1 MRHMTTKDDKK
12 ARKRVDID
20 IRAAIADQLD
30 LYGGKCSAA
39 EIYRFLDQ
47 QDEFRGRLP
56 ELRSLQRIAK
66 EYREGGDTQEWH
78 WSQYEP
84 EDARILLDVFA
95 SVVAAK
101 SRASSLVEDDADAAR
116 NVDVTSDTL
125 PFDIFEKATD
135 PETGEPL
142 KLKRPGFLWL
152 EIPDDF
158 LWTTVFANWV
168 VKVYKVCPG
177 VGYQAVFQIARY
189 YMIAAHLGISTEKLD
204 LFIAHKP
211 WVALWDLLGYVN
223 VIYHQKSSAFS
234 IPGAHLRILL
244 SAAESLYDREARE
257 TGVDDG
263 QGLNILNENF
273 ARLVG
278 LIWVSARLASEESK
292 EVENEA

>member
-1 MRHMTTKDDKK
+1 MTTKDAK
-12 ARKRVDID
+12 RTTKRVDID

-30 LYGGKCSAA
+30 LYGGKCSAV

-56 ELRSLQRIAK
+56 ALRSLQRIVK
-66 EYREGGDTQEWH
+66 EYREGGDTRKWH
-78 WSQYEP
+78 WSDYEP

-101 SRASSLVEDDADAAR
+101 GRASSLVKYDADYAS
-116 NVDVTSDTL
+116 NGDVNYDTL
-125 PFDIFEKATD
+125 PDLLFEKATD

-142 KLKRPGFLWL
+142 KLKKPGFLWL

-158 LWTTVFANWV
+158 VWTTEFANWV

-177 VGYQAVFQIARY
+177 IGYEVVFQIARY

-204 LFIAHKP
+204 LFIAQKP
-211 WVALWDLLGYVN
+211 WMDTWDFLGYVN

-244 SAAESLYDREARE
+244 SAAESLYDRQVRE
-257 TGVDDG
+257 IGVDDN
-263 QGLNILNENF
+263 QSLNILTENF
-273 ARLVG
+273 AKLIG
-278 LIWVSARLASEESK
+278 LIWVSARLVSEESK